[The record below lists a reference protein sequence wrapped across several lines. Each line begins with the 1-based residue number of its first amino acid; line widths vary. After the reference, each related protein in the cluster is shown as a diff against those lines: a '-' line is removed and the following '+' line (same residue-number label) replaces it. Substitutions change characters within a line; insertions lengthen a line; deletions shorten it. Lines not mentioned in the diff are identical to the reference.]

1 MKGKGRRSAA
11 GWKEN
16 GVAASWL
23 LAETNERLR
32 GKKRNKGN
40 SLVVSEAEGVSCA
53 LWFRL

>member
-16 GVAASWL
+16 GAAAFWL

-32 GKKRNKGN
+32 GKKRNRRN
-40 SLVVSEAEGVSCA
+40 SLVVSEAGGVSCA

>member
-1 MKGKGRRSAA
+1 MKRKGRRSAA

-16 GVAASWL
+16 GVVASWL

-32 GKKRNKGN
+32 GKKRNRGN
-40 SLVVSEAEGVSCA
+40 SLVVCEAEDVSCA